1 MNRTARKE
9 VGESAPRSAPRAAS
23 EFSPPAPSSSPS
35 SPRWLQVD
43 DAAAYMGG
51 VSRKTVYAAVD
62 AGMKVARLGDSGR
75 RMLFNTAWIDE
86 FLETRAAPRSVS
98 GRPEAVT
105 R

>member
-1 MNRTARKE
+1 MSTVPARRPNGAGSPAITPAT
-9 VGESAPRSAPRAAS
+9 VL
-23 EFSPPAPSSSPS
+23 SPPAPDPSPPV
-35 SPRWLQVD
+35 PRWLQVD

-75 RMLFNTAWIDE
+75 RMLFSTAWIDE
-86 FLETRAAPRSVS
+86 FLETRAMPRSVS